1 MRAQLPLP
9 VFADLARQLRRA
21 GVAFVQGAL
30 HQDAERQRVM
40 VLAREG
46 LQTRVSKHGRAGVSA
61 SLW

>member
-1 MRAQLPLP
+1 